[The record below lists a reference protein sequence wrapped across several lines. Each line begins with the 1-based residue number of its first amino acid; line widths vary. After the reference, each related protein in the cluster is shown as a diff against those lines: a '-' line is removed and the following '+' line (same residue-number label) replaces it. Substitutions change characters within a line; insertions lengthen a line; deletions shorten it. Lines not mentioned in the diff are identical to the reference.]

1 MNPNTVHRAYPN
13 SATLKTA
20 GSIVRALDSVHPK
33 LASAVVNRLFFMPFS
48 RQPSAAER
56 RTLDNA
62 ERLSL
67 PFRGRNLA
75 AYAWGSGP
83 NVLVLHGWASN
94 AGSMRH
100 VVGPLVQ
107 AGFRVVA
114 FDAPAHGASPG
125 RMTDAVEYGAAVNV
139 AIQRYAPIHAI
150 FAHSF
155 GATSALL
162 LLAENRD
169 LQVGAVVVNNPP
181 AQLSKLIDIF
191 ADMLEPPER
200 VISALHLK
208 IEEKFGRPV
217 EYFSLLN
224 HARLLTVPGLV
235 IADRD
240 DTLAR
245 FEETQQLA
253 SKWGGT
259 RLLVT
264 EGLGHQGALRDPKV
278 IEEIVSFVT
287 AHHHLETPT

>member
-1 MNPNTVHRAYPN
+1 MNPNTANRAYPN
-13 SATLKTA
+13 SAALKTA

-48 RQPSAAER
+48 KQPSAAER
-56 RTLDNA
+56 RTLDEA
-62 ERLSL
+62 EHLSM
-67 PFRGRNLA
+67 PFRERNLA

-83 NVLVLHGWASN
+83 TVLVIHGWASN
-94 AGSMRH
+94 SGSMRH
-100 VVGPLVQ
+100 VEDPLVQ

-125 RMTDAVEYGAAVNV
+125 RMTDAVEYGAAINA
-139 AIQRYAPIHAI
+139 AILRYAPIHAI

-169 LQVGAVVVNNPP
+169 LQVGAVAVNNPP
-181 AQLSKLIDIF
+181 AQLSRLIDIF

-200 VISALHLK
+200 VISALYLK

-224 HARLLTVPGLV
+224 HARSLTVPGL
-235 IADRD
+235 IIGDRG
-240 DTLAR
+240 DTLAT
-245 FEETQQLA
+245 FEDTQQIA
-253 SKWGGT
+253 SEWRGT

-264 EGLGHQGALRDPKV
+264 DGLGHQGALRDSKV
-278 IEEIVSFVT
+278 IEEIVSFVKDYD
-287 AHHHLETPT
+287 HLETPT